1 MEGIDTC
8 IPDCPYCRHRP
19 PPLHHFSFSSPPHCP
34 NCLNHWYTFN
44 YGFPATASSAYP
56 YKSPPPESP
65 PPLPPPPPSNLP
77 PEPSKPPPPPH
88 QVRRRRREPTRSRS
102 EIEKACVE
110 HFQKRRVEAKAYL
123 SKVNIPIGENPAWS
137 DPSLYLMGLQTC
149 IVIIWTAMVIPST
162 LAEVIG
168 GGNVE
173 KAEAIQ
179 MSLFTAAV
187 NTGLQVLFGSQ
198 LPVVMQISQAFI
210 NAAISIAVSINNKFG
225 DTLTPRQRFEES
237 MRRIQGASIIGSFLQ
252 IIIGYSGLVE
262 IFVSKLD
269 LVASIPL
276 VTLTGLELRD
286 RGFPQMMKCT
296 AIGLP
301 ALAIMIFSTHVS
313 VPLNH
318 LFPKFS
324 LWLNCM

>member
-8 IPDCPYCRHRP
+8 IPDCPYCRHRL
-19 PPLHHFSFSSPPHCP
+19 PPLHHSSFSSPPHCP

-110 HFQKRRVEAKAYL
+110 HFQKRRVEAKL
-123 SKVNIPIGENPAWS
+123 SKVKIPIGENPAWS
-137 DPSLYLMGLQTC
+137 KFPLSFIFNKSFKKLNKKKMSKPVHLNAGDPSLYLMGLQTC

-168 GGNVE
+168 GGNV
-173 KAEAIQ
+173 
-179 MSLFTAAV
+179 
-187 NTGLQVLFGSQ
+187 
-198 LPVVMQISQAFI
+198 
-210 NAAISIAVSINNKFG
+210 NN
-225 DTLTPRQRFEES
+225 
-237 MRRIQGASIIGSFLQ
+237 
-252 IIIGYSGLVE
+252 
-262 IFVSKLD
+262 
-269 LVASIPL
+269 
-276 VTLTGLELRD
+276 
-286 RGFPQMMKCT
+286 
-296 AIGLP
+296 
-301 ALAIMIFSTHVS
+301 
-313 VPLNH
+313 LN
-318 LFPKFS
+318 
-324 LWLNCM
+324 